1 MYFGRVIICSAQK
14 RLSIC
19 FFLSFH
25 FISFPCTLKAI
36 TRNISLK
43 TCACFTTSLTAAY
56 LIGGGV
62 RGEGTYTLT
71 ILVYVQI
78 NEIVEIKYVSVYFV
92 SVYSKEKKKI
102 FVHMPWLLELFLKI
116 IPIHFLVVE
125 IQI

>member
-1 MYFGRVIICSAQK
+1 M
-14 RLSIC
+14 
-19 FFLSFH
+19 
-25 FISFPCTLKAI
+25 
-36 TRNISLK
+36 
-43 TCACFTTSLTAAY
+43 
-56 LIGGGV
+56 

-78 NEIVEIKYVSVYFV
+78 NEIVEIKYV